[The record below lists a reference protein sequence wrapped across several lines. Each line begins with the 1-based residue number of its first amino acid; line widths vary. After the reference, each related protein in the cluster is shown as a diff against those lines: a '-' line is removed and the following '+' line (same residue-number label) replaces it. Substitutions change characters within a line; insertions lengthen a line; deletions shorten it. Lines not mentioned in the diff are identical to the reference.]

1 MKTIKEL
8 LSELCNGYQ
17 LKEAE
22 AKQLLMS
29 ITSGAINDAQT
40 IAFMSVY
47 MMRPISVDELKGFK
61 NAMLELAIKVDTG
74 STKTIDVC
82 GTGGDG
88 KNTFNISTC
97 SSYVLAAMGVKVA
110 KHGNYGVSSVSGS
123 SNVLEYFGLKFK
135 KNAHEVIEDL
145 EDNNICFI
153 HAPYFHP
160 ALKQVGTIRKA
171 LGVRTFFNML
181 GPLVNPALPHYRCNG
196 VFNLELL
203 RKYHYIYQQE
213 KNSYA
218 IIHDL
223 NGYDEVSLTGQ
234 AKLYTHKE
242 EKLISANDFGIK
254 HLKSEQLFG
263 GDTIESAAKIFYS
276 VINNDSTI
284 AQKQIVAANAALA
297 YKTIHTHVSGK
308 EAFDL
313 AIESIANKKALAH
326 FKNSLL
332 TTKILN

>member
-1 MKTIKEL
+1 MKELITALCNGHQLNEIEAKEL
-8 LSELCNGYQ
+8 LIAITNG
-17 LKEAE
+17 
-22 AKQLLMS
+22 
-29 ITSGAINDAQT
+29 TINESQT
-40 IAFMSVY
+40 VAFMSIY
-47 MMRPISVDELKGFK
+47 MMRPISIDELSGFK

-74 STKTIDVC
+74 NTRTIDVC

-97 SSYVLAAMGVKVA
+97 TSFVLAAMGVKVT

-123 SNVLEYFGLKFK
+123 SNVLEYFGMRFK
-135 KNAHEVIEDL
+135 KNTMDLIADL
-145 EDNNICFI
+145 EENNICFI

-160 ALKQVGTIRKA
+160 ALKQVSLIRKA

-218 IIHDL
+218 IMHDL
-223 NGYDEVSLTGQ
+223 NGYDEISLTGQ

-242 EKLISANDFGIK
+242 EKLISAYDFGIK
-254 HLKSEQLFG
+254 DLKSEQLFG
-263 GDTIESAAKIFYS
+263 GNTIEAAAKIFYA
-276 VINNDSTI
+276 VLNNESTE
-284 AQKQIVAANAALA
+284 AQKQVVAVNAALA
-297 YKTIHTHVSGK
+297 YKTVHTHVDDK
-308 EAFDL
+308 TAFAL
-313 AIESIANKKALAH
+313 AIESIENKKAFTH

-332 TTKILN
+332 TKKILN

>member
-1 MKTIKEL
+1 MIKEIITA
-8 LSELCNGYQ
+8 LSNGYQ
-17 LKEAE
+17 LNETE
-22 AKQLLMS
+22 AKQLLLS
-29 ITSGAINDAQT
+29 ITTDAINDAQT
-40 IAFMSVY
+40 VAFMSVY

-61 NAMLELAIKVDTG
+61 NAMLELAIKIDTG
-74 STKTIDVC
+74 TTKTIDVC

-97 SSYVLAAMGVKVA
+97 SAFVLAAMGVKVA

-123 SNVLEYFGLKFK
+123 SNVLEYFGLRFK
-135 KNAHEVIEDL
+135 KNANEVIEDL

-160 ALKQVGTIRKA
+160 ALKQVSTIRKA

-181 GPLVNPALPHYRCNG
+181 GPLVNPANPHYRCNG

-223 NGYDEVSLTGQ
+223 NGYDEISLTGQ

-254 HLKSEQLFG
+254 NLKSEQLFG
-263 GDTIESAAKIFYS
+263 GNTIDTAAKIFYN
-276 VINNDSTI
+276 VLNNKSTM
-284 AQKQIVAANAALA
+284 AQKQVVAANAALA
-297 YKTIHTHVSGK
+297 YKTIYTHISEK

-313 AIESIANKKALAH
+313 AIGCIANKKALTH
-326 FKNSLL
+326 FKTSLL
-332 TTKILN
+332 TKKILN